1 MRSTMKNELLNLLH
15 ISINGPSADSKEAD
29 QLLETVCN
37 AFANKKRNKIP

>member
-1 MRSTMKNELLNLLH
+1 MKNELLNLLH
-15 ISINGPSADSKEAD
+15 ISINGLSADSKEAD